1 MYSKKDF
8 AVVGLRCAA
17 CAQGLE
23 KHLSKLAGVR
33 NLHVLLGDNL
43 LSLELDEELS
53 SPQDLK
59 RASRELGFDLIIEDN
74 EAERY
79 RQIDAT
85 QEREYKTMLWHTVV
99 AGVASI
105 LLMALMLLPMSHT
118 LHWLM
123 FVITIPAYAWAGASF
138 HRNAWKQLRKGI
150 FSMDTL
156 VSLSTSISFFY
167 SLLLLIAFSDKLGT
181 TGWHLYFDASAMI
194 IAFVL
199 LGKLLEKRAGRSTGT
214 ALRELMSLQPS
225 EALLLRNGE
234 EQILPIAAIEPGDL
248 IRVRAGEQI
257 AIDGVVIDGHSEVRE
272 SMISGEPLPVDKEPG
287 AAVYAGTINGR
298 GLLTV
303 KAVSVG
309 ANSVLGGIIRS
320 VREAQASRAPIQRLV
335 DKVAAVFVPIV
346 IGIALLSYV
355 VWQFS
360 GHEQAQ
366 ALGLLS
372 AISVL
377 VIACPCALG
386 LATPTALVI
395 GIGRAARS
403 HILIRNAEALE
414 RMCQVD
420 TVVLDKTGTLTEGKP
435 ELTAQKW
442 WLAEPEKLQLE
453 ALLYA
458 AEQKST
464 HPLAH
469 ALCAA
474 LEAPNDLPHLADV
487 ENLAGRGLEFV
498 YQGKNYRIGSWRF
511 VEEVAPNS
519 PVDMPQRYDGE
530 GEVFFARTDQL
541 IARFA
546 FSDKLQEHSAEAIA
560 QLKELG
566 LEPIMLT
573 GDRAES
579 AAMVAQQL
587 SIDRYEGAMMP
598 ADKAR
603 YLEQLQAEGHKVAM
617 VGDGIN
623 DSEALSRADLSIAM
637 SHGSHIAIEVA
648 MLTLMRADLR
658 LLVEAYKLSKATRSS
673 IRQNLFWAMIY
684 NLLAIP
690 IAAGVLF
697 PINGFLLNPG
707 IAAAA
712 MAFSSISVLLNS
724 LRLRTKPI

>member
-1 MYSKKDF
+1 MYSNKEF

-33 NLHVLLGDNL
+33 NLRVLLGDNL
-43 LSLELDEELS
+43 LSLELDEALS
-53 SPQDLK
+53 SPQALK
-59 RASRELGFDLIIEDN
+59 RASRELGFDLIVEDN

-85 QEREYKTMLWHTVV
+85 QEREYRTMLRQTIV
-99 AGVASI
+99 AGAASV
-105 LLMALMLLPMSHT
+105 LLMVLMFLPMSHS

-123 FVITIPAYAWAGASF
+123 FAITIPAYAWAGASF
-138 HRNAWKQLRKGI
+138 HRNALKQLRKGI

-167 SLLLLIAFSDKLGT
+167 STVLLVAFADKLGT
-181 TGWHLYFDASAMI
+181 AGWHLYFDASAMI

-199 LGKLLEKRAGRSTGT
+199 LGKLLEKRASRSTGS

-225 EALLLRNGE
+225 EALLLREGE
-234 EQILPIAAIEPGDL
+234 EQLLPIAAIEPGDL

-257 AIDGVVIDGHSEVRE
+257 AVDGVVLDGHSEVRE

-287 AAVYAGTINGR
+287 TAVYAGTINGR

-303 KAVSVG
+303 KAVGVG
-309 ANSVLGGIIRS
+309 ASTVLGGIIRT
-320 VREAQASRAPIQRLV
+320 VREAQASRAPIQRVV
-335 DKVAAVFVPIV
+335 DKVAGVFVPIV
-346 IGIALLSYV
+346 IGIALLTYIL
-355 VWQFS
+355 WQFS

-366 ALGLLS
+366 SLGLLS

-414 RMCQVD
+414 TLCQID
-420 TVVLDKTGTLTEGKP
+420 TVLIDKTGTLTEGKP
-435 ELTAQKW
+435 VLTTEKW
-442 WLAEPEKLQLE
+442 WLAEGEKEQAE

-464 HPLAH
+464 HPLAQ
-469 ALCAA
+469 ALCLALTAPAA
-474 LEAPNDLPHLADV
+474 LPELTDL
-487 ENLAGRGLEFV
+487 ENLAGRGLEFA
-498 YQGKNYRIGSWRF
+498 YQGSAYRVGSWRF
-511 VEEVAPNS
+511 VEEIAPKW
-519 PVDMPQRYDGE
+519 PDDMPQRSDGE
-530 GEVFFARTDQL
+530 GEVFFARAGQL
-541 IARFA
+541 LARFA
-546 FSDKLQEHSAEAIA
+546 FNDQLQEHSAEAIA
-560 QLKELG
+560 QLKALG

-573 GDRAES
+573 GDRVE
-579 AAMVAQQL
+579 AAKTVAQQL
-587 SIDRYEGAMMP
+587 GIAKYEGAMMP

-603 YLEQLQAEGHKVAM
+603 YLERLQESGRVLAM

-724 LRLRTKPI
+724 LRLRTKSI